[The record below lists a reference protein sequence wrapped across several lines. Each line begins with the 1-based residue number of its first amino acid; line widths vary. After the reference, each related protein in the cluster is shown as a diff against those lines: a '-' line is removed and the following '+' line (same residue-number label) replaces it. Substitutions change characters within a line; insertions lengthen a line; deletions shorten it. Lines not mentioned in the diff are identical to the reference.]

1 MRTAAKVFVVI
12 AMIINIIIAFVSFA
26 TSVPV
31 GLILIGLALSVGI
44 TALSRLSNE
53 LVKPSI
59 AVSICTL
66 LLLSPIAGILMLCIP
81 EGAKRRTDL
90 YDDQCEICLK
100 RDPSVNAY
108 SFYSDEEGPV
118 VKQMCTE
125 CKNAYFANKKAK

>member
-1 MRTAAKVFVVI
+1 MRTAAKVFVII
-12 AMIINIIIAFVSFA
+12 AMIANIIIGLASI
-26 TSVPV
+26 PV
-31 GLILIGLALSVGI
+31 GIIVIALGLIVGI
-44 TALSRLSNE
+44 PALSRLSNE

-59 AVSICTL
+59 AISICTL

-108 SFYSDEEGPV
+108 SFYSEEEGAV

-125 CKNAYFANKKAK
+125 CKNAYFASKKAK